1 MIFKNKAARKE
12 FKKLTYPHMKLLYN
26 MALKYCGNSYDA
38 EDIAQETYMMA
49 FNKFHQL
56 RDKSKCKPWLLKILR
71 NNFLK
76 NYQKKKARQ
85 RLSESEYIDHLKG
98 TLASETAEMLLI
110 KASGNELIHKA
121 MDRLPIKY
129 KEVLFLYYMEDM
141 LYKEIAATLNIPIGT
156 VMSRLTRA
164 REGFKT
170 LLLKKINQEQHDNI
184 LSVDFKKKVPA
195 LSK

>member
-1 MIFKNKAARKE
+1 MIFKNIAAGKE
-12 FKKLTYPHMKLLYN
+12 FKKLAYPHMKLLYN

-38 EDIAQETYMMA
+38 EDIAQETYLMA

-56 RDKSKCKPWLLKILR
+56 RDKTKCKPWLLRILR

-76 NYQKKKARQ
+76 NYQKKKAAQ
-85 RLSESEYIDHLKG
+85 RLLKSEYINHLKE
-98 TLASETAEMLLI
+98 TLSSGTAETLLI
-110 KASGNELIHKA
+110 KASGNKLIHDA

-129 KEVLFLYYMEDM
+129 KEVLLLYYMEDM
-141 LYKEIAATLNIPIGT
+141 LYKEIATTLNIPIGT

-164 REGFKT
+164 REGLKT
-170 LLLKKINQEQHDNI
+170 LLLKKINAEKNNTILNI
-184 LSVDFKKKVPA
+184 DFKQKVPA